1 MKTIKITGVP
11 EHFNFP
17 WLKLIE
23 EQPLVDAGYTLEWK
37 DESKGSGAMN
47 LALKEEKT
55 DIAIIL
61 TESFIKDKIE
71 GNPGKIIGYHVLSP
85 LNWGIHVPA
94 QSSAQTIS
102 DLQTAP
108 FLISRYGSGSHL
120 MTYLLAKKND
130 WNPETLQ
137 FDVVGNMDGALEA
150 FADHQPK
157 GFLWEKFTTKP
168 LVDAG
173 HFRRIAEI
181 PTPWPCFVIVAHEK
195 LLKDHS
201 AIIPDLL
208 SKLYAQSKTLKAV
221 PQLPALLS
229 KTYNLQET
237 DIQEWLKQTSWAT
250 KPEMEKATL
259 EKTMDILKELGLI
272 DTLVPVESL
281 VATEMVNLV

>member
-23 EQPLVDAGYTLEWK
+23 EQPLAAAGYTLEWK
-37 DESKGSGAMN
+37 DESNGSGAMN
-47 LALKEEKT
+47 KALKEEET

-94 QSSAQTIS
+94 KSPVKTIN
-102 DLQTAP
+102 DLQNAP

-150 FADHQPK
+150 FADQQPK

-173 HFRRIAEI
+173 HFRRIAEF

-195 LLKDHS
+195 LLQDHS
-201 AIIPDLL
+201 AILPELL
-208 SKLYAQSKTLKAV
+208 SRLYAQSETLKASS
-221 PQLPALLS
+221 QLPALLS
-229 KTYNLQET
+229 KTYHLQET
-237 DIQEWLKQTSWAT
+237 DILEWLKQTTWAT

-259 EKTMDILKELGLI
+259 EKTMDTLKELGLI
-272 DTLVPVESL
+272 DKKISVESL
-281 VATEMVNLV
+281 VASNMAHLI

>member
-23 EQPLVDAGYTLEWK
+23 EQPLADAGYTMEWK

-47 LALKEEKT
+47 KALREEET
-55 DIAIIL
+55 DIAIVL
-61 TESFIKDKIE
+61 TESFIKDKTE

-94 QSSAQTIS
+94 KSPVKTIH
-102 DLQTAP
+102 DLQNAP

-120 MTYLLAKKND
+120 MTYLLAKKNN
-130 WNPETLQ
+130 WSPQTLQ

-173 HFRRIAEI
+173 HFRRIDEI

-195 LLKDHS
+195 LIKEQPHILPK
-201 AIIPDLL
+201 LL
-208 SKLYAQSKTLKAV
+208 SALYAESKTLKANT
-221 PQLPALLS
+221 QLPTLLS
-229 KTYNLQET
+229 KAYHLQET
-237 DIQEWLKQTSWAT
+237 DIIEWLAQTTWST
-250 KPEMEKATL
+250 KPEVEKATL
-259 EKTMDILKELGLI
+259 EKTMAILKELGLI
-272 DTLVPVESL
+272 DTEVPVESL
-281 VATEMVNLV
+281 VATEMVQLV